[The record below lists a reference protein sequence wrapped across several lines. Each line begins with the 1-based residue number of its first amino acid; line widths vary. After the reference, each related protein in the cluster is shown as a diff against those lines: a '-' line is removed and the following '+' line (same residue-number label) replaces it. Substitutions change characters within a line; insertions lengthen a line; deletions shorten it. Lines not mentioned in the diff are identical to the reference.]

1 MLPCSIKHTALLA
14 LCLGLTV
21 PAHSQTPNCAKAKPG
36 GLEFL
41 LCKDEGLRA
50 LDKKMT
56 EVLLAAEPI
65 AAKERP
71 PMLKAEQRG
80 WSKVR
85 DECLK
90 ADDKNACLQL
100 SYTRR
105 IAELQASY
113 RLLPATAS
121 VNYRCGNNPGVIF
134 KAVTFATDP
143 PTLAADFDENTSV
156 LFLKPDAAGTNYE
169 SGQVTF
175 SELDGVAK
183 IVWGPGNPE
192 MNCKREP

>member
-1 MLPCSIKHTALLA
+1 MKPCSIKPTALLA
-14 LCLGLTV
+14 LCLGLAGL
-21 PAHSQTPNCAKAKPG
+21 AHSQTTHCARAKPG

-41 LCKDEGLRA
+41 LCRDEGLRA
-50 LDKKMT
+50 LDKRMA

-80 WSKVR
+80 WTKTL

-90 ADDKNACLQL
+90 ANDKNACLQS

-113 RLLPATAS
+113 RLLPVTAT
-121 VNYRCGNNPGVIF
+121 VNYRCGSNPGVVF
-134 KAVTFATDP
+134 KAVTFASDP
-143 PTLAADFDENTSV
+143 PTLAAEFDENTSV
-156 LFLKPDAAGTNYE
+156 LYLKPGSVGTNYE

-183 IVWGPGNPE
+183 IVWGPGSPE

>member
-1 MLPCSIKHTALLA
+1 MKPCSLKNAAAMA
-14 LCLGLTV
+14 LCLGLTG
-21 PAHSQTPNCAKAKPG
+21 PAHSQATNCSKAKPG

-41 LCKDEGLRA
+41 LCRDEGLRA
-50 LDKKMT
+50 LDKKMAD
-56 EVLLAAEPI
+56 VLLAAEPI

-80 WSKVR
+80 WSKAR

-90 ADDKNACLQL
+90 AADKNACLQL

-113 RLLPATAS
+113 QLLPATAT
-121 VNYRCGNNPGVIF
+121 VNYRCGNNPGLIF
-134 KAVTFATDP
+134 KAVTFASEP
-143 PTLAADFDENTSV
+143 PTLAAELDENTSV
-156 LFLKPDAAGTNYE
+156 LFLQPGTSGTNYE

-175 SELDGVAK
+175 AELDGVAK
-183 IVWGPGNPE
+183 IVWGRGSPE
-192 MNCKREP
+192 MTCKREP

>member
-1 MLPCSIKHTALLA
+1 MKPCSLRSVAAMA
-14 LCLGLTV
+14 LCLGLTG
-21 PAHSQTPNCAKAKPG
+21 PAHSQAAHCAKAKPG
-36 GLEFL
+36 GFEFL
-41 LCKDEGLRA
+41 LCRDEGLRA
-50 LDKKMT
+50 LDKKMA

-80 WSKVR
+80 WIKVR

-90 ADDKNACLQL
+90 AGDKSACLQL

-113 RLLPATAS
+113 QLLPATAS
-121 VNYRCGNNPGVIF
+121 SNYRCGNNPGLIF
-134 KAVTFATDP
+134 KAVTYASDP
-143 PTLAADFDENTSV
+143 PTLAAELDENTSV
-156 LFLKPDAAGTNYE
+156 LFLQPGSSGTHYE

-175 SELDGVAK
+175 FELDGVAK
-183 IVWGPGNPE
+183 IVWGRGSPE
-192 MNCKREP
+192 MKCTREP